1 MVAKISDLGV
11 PRSSSTLYSPAHQ
24 PDDQTSGTPAY
35 MPPEVMTANPKY
47 DTEIYVFCYGILM
60 IHVLSGRWPEPQT
73 GPTQIVNDKLFPISE
88 AERHNVFL
96 QFIDN
101 DYHPLMH
108 LIRICIDNHPQ
119 VRAHSSEMIVEQLTE
134 IVLQFPPPF
143 DNQLEMLMHIE
154 ADKKEKRDLREE
166 GERRNGVIQKKE
178 MLISSLKEEVQA
190 KERQK
195 CWGYNKTYYGKYRR
209 N

>member
-1 MVAKISDLGV
+1 MYI
-11 PRSSSTLYSPAHQ
+11 
-24 PDDQTSGTPAY
+24 
-35 MPPEVMTANPKY
+35 
-47 DTEIYVFCYGILM
+47 
-60 IHVLSGRWPEPQT
+60 
-73 GPTQIVNDKLFPISE
+73 
-88 AERHNVFL
+88 FL

-101 DYHPLMH
+101 DYHPPMD
-108 LIRICIDNHPQ
+108 LIRKCIDNHPQ
-119 VRAHSSEMIVEQLTE
+119 VRVHSSEMIVEQLTK

-154 ADKKEKRDLREE
+154 ADKEKRDLREE